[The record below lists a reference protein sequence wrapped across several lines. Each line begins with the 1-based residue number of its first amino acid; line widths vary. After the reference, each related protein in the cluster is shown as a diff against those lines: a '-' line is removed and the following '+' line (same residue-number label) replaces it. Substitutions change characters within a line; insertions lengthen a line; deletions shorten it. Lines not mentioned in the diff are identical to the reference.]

1 MKVSISLGGSL
12 LTREDTLLDFKKY
25 ANVLLRLNEKGHT
38 LIVVCGGGK
47 LARDWI
53 NLARELGA
61 DAYIQDKLGIHATH
75 LNALLMI
82 AALGSN
88 AHPHVHRRS
97 SEIKRNLG
105 KRILIGGGHMPG
117 SSTDYRA
124 VLFAGAANADL
135 IINASDVTG
144 VYDKNPDVHANAV
157 KLNRITFSQLEKII
171 LENTEQTPGKYGLF
185 DLKAVRRAKK
195 LKIPLIF
202 IDGNDPEEIVKAI
215 EGGHQGTEVRD

>member
-12 LTREDTLLDFKKY
+12 LTKECPQDNYRKY
-25 ANVLLRLNEKGHT
+25 VDILRRLKEKGHT

-53 NLARELGA
+53 KLARELGA
-61 DAYIQDKLGIHATH
+61 DTYIQDRVGIHATH

-82 AALGSN
+82 AALGSD

-97 SEIKRNLG
+97 SEIKQNLG
-105 KRILIGGGHMPG
+105 KRILIGGGHLPG

-124 VLFAGAANADL
+124 VLFAEAASADL
-135 IINASDVTG
+135 IINATDVKG
-144 VYDKNPDVHANAV
+144 VYNKNPDVYPDAE
-157 KLNRITFSQLEKII
+157 KLDRITFSQLEKII
-171 LENTEQTPGKYGLF
+171 LDSTEQTPGKYGLF

-202 IDGNDPEEIVKAI
+202 IDGTDPKEIVKAI
-215 EGGHQGTEVRD
+215 EGGHKGTEVR

>member
-1 MKVSISLGGSL
+1 
-12 LTREDTLLDFKKY
+12 
-25 ANVLLRLNEKGHT
+25 
-38 LIVVCGGGK
+38 
-47 LARDWI
+47 
-53 NLARELGA
+53 
-61 DAYIQDKLGIHATH
+61 
-75 LNALLMI
+75 
-82 AALGSN
+82 
-88 AHPHVHRRS
+88 
-97 SEIKRNLG
+97 
-105 KRILIGGGHMPG
+105 MPG

-157 KLNRITFSQLEKII
+157 KLDRITFSQLEKII

>member
-12 LTREDTLLDFKKY
+12 LTKEDTLLDFKKY
-25 ANVLLRLNEKGHT
+25 VDILLRLKEKGHT

-61 DAYIQDKLGIHATH
+61 DTYIQDKLGIHATH
-75 LNALLMI
+75 LNALFMI

-124 VLFAGAANADL
+124 VLFAEAANADL
-135 IINASDVTG
+135 IVNASDVTG
-144 VYDKNPDVHANAV
+144 VYDKNPDVHADAV
-157 KLNRITFSQLEKII
+157 KLDRITFSQLEKII
-171 LENTEQTPGKYGLF
+171 LENTEQTPGEYGLF

-215 EGGHQGTEVRD
+215 EGGHQGTEVRA